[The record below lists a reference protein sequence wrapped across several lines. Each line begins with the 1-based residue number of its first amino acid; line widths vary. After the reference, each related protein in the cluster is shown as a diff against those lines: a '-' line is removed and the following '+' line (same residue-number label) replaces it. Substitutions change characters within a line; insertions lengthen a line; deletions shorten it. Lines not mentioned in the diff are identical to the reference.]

1 MTQFRTIL
9 VTGGAGFIGSAV
21 CRHLIATTDATVV
34 NFDKLTYA
42 ANLHSLADVET
53 NPRYRFV
60 RADICDGAAVA
71 QVLREHRPDAVLHLA
86 AESHVDRSI
95 EGPLAFLETNV
106 LGTGILLDRVRAY
119 WSALDEPE
127 RARFRFH
134 HVSTD
139 EVYGS
144 LGPTGLFVEDMA
156 YDPRSPYSAS
166 KAASDHLVSAW
177 HHTYGVPVVISNCT
191 NNYGPYQFPEKLIP
205 LIILNALERKPLP
218 VYGRGD
224 NIRDWLHVEDHA
236 RALHLVLTR
245 GEVGRKY
252 NIGGSAERR
261 NLEVVERITD
271 LVDQFRPEPGQPPRR
286 TLIRFVTDRPGHDQ
300 RYAMDT
306 SRIARE
312 LGWQPEESFES
323 GLERTVRWYLDRS
336 DWWQPIRSGVYQ
348 GERLGLVTSNG
359 PVSP

>member
-1 MTQFRTIL
+1 MTTPRTIL

-21 CRHLIATTDATVV
+21 CRLLIATTDAVVV
-34 NFDKLTYA
+34 NLDKLTYA
-42 ANLHSLADVET
+42 ANPASLAGIEAH
-53 NPRYRFV
+53 PRYRFV
-60 RADICDGAAVA
+60 RADICDPVAVA
-71 QVLREHRPDAVLHLA
+71 GILAGHRPGAILHLA

-95 EGPLAFLETNV
+95 EGPAAFLETNV
-106 LGTGILLDRVRAY
+106 VGTGVLLEQARAY
-119 WSALDEPE
+119 WAGLEGAE
-127 RARFRFH
+127 RAGFRFH

-144 LGPTGLFVEDMA
+144 LGPEGLFVEDMA

-177 HHTYGVPVVISNCT
+177 HHTYGLPVVISNCT

-236 RALHLVLTR
+236 RALLLVLTR
-245 GEVGRKY
+245 GRIGRKY

-261 NLEVVERITD
+261 NLEVVERITE
-271 LVDQFRPEPGQPPRR
+271 LVDRFRPEPGQPPRR
-286 TLIRFVTDRPGHDQ
+286 ELIRFVTDRPGHDQ

-306 SRIARE
+306 SRIRDE
-312 LGWQPEESFES
+312 LGWRPEESFES
-323 GLERTVRWYLDRS
+323 GLESTVRWYLDTPG
-336 DWWQPIRSGVYQ
+336 WWQPIRDGVYR
-348 GERLGLVTSNG
+348 GERLGLG
-359 PVSP
+359 AAAP